1 MSTIVQGSIPSDE
14 LALHRTFQELPA
26 LEVQCE
32 RVVKS
37 GEDTVFPVMW
47 LRNASQAEIEGA
59 LEADPTVES
68 VNCLSAFEDE
78 YLYEMEWIDHV
89 HLLLDILTNG
99 QATILDAVGQRDHW
113 HLRVLFPDRD
123 HFGRTHDFAENHG
136 LTFDV
141 RSIRELEGEPAGRYG
156 LTEGQYEALLLA
168 ADRGYFEVSRE
179 TTLEELADELDV
191 SHQALSEQLR
201 RGMEALVEDTLF
213 VGEMADQVS

>member
-14 LALHRTFQELPA
+14 LALHRTFQELPD

-37 GEDTVFPVMW
+37 GENSVFPVLW
-47 LRNASQAEIEGA
+47 LRNAPRAEIEEV
-59 LEADPTVES
+59 LEGDPTVEA
-68 VNCLSAFEDE
+68 VECLSDLEDE

-123 HFGRTHDFAENHG
+123 HFARTHDFAENHG

>member
-123 HFGRTHDFAENHG
+123 HFARTHDFAENHG

>member
-1 MSTIVQGSIPSDE
+1 MSTIVQGSVPSDE
-14 LALHRTFQELPA
+14 LALHRTFQELPE

-37 GEDTVFPVMW
+37 GENTVFPVLWM
-47 LRNASQAEIEGA
+47 RDATQEAIEDA
-59 LEADPTVES
+59 LADDPTVES
-68 VNCLSAFEDE
+68 VECLSSLDEE

-89 HLLLDILTNG
+89 HLLLNILTNG
-99 QATILDAVGQRDHW
+99 EATILDAVGRRDRW
-113 HLRVLFPDRD
+113 HLRVLFPDRE
-123 HFGRTHDFAENHG
+123 HFARTHEFAEDHG
-136 LTFDV
+136 LAFDV

-156 LTEGQYEALLLA
+156 LTEGQYEALILA

-213 VGEMADQVS
+213 VGEMADEIV